1 MPAPCTVSGCDHP
14 RASRGLCKTHDGRR
28 RRGKPLDTPLRRYK
42 AKGCSVPGCTK
53 PHTAKGFCFEHW
65 RVDRYGAPR
74 RRQRTPAERAAIQK
88 LYEAGVNM
96 TEIARRFDC
105 SRDTVVRI
113 VRGRTFRSKQQ

>member
-1 MPAPCTVSGCDHP
+1 MPAPCTISGCDRP
-14 RASRGLCKTHDGRR
+14 RVAHGLCKTHDGRR

-42 AKGCSVPGCTK
+42 AKGCSVPDCTR

-65 RVDRYGAPR
+65 RVDRYGAPQ
-74 RRQRTPAERAAIQK
+74 RRQRTSSERAAIQK

-96 TEIARRFDC
+96 TEISRRFGC
-105 SRDTVVRI
+105 SRATVVRI